1 MNMKLSYRDKV
12 IFIVAIVLIIL
23 VAGFFLL
30 IKPKFAEI
38 DTAKYNLSVKQQER
52 ADIDAKI
59 ATLPTIIEDL
69 KKTAEEIGEKQELF
83 LEEQDPY
90 LNETYIR
97 EAIPNIEIKSMSTNY
112 TSASS
117 LNRYTVTPAH
127 VLVYD
132 NKMNADLYNELPQ
145 EVYDV
150 YNNVPAEAYPSVI
163 IGTTTMSFTIA
174 SDLALRDAYNVIDR
188 IADDEK
194 AIILNTVSTDTNDV
208 EGDVTS
214 RDVTYNITMY
224 SVFPLN
230 IEQVLQE
237 SDEIKPIEQTAE

>member
-59 ATLPTIIEDL
+59 ATLPTIIENI
-69 KKTAEEIGEKQELF
+69 KTIAVEIGEKQGLF
-83 LEEQDPY
+83 LDEQDPY

-97 EAIPNIEIKSMSTNY
+97 EALPNVDIKSMNTNY
-112 TSASS
+112 TVAGNLS
-117 LNRYTVTPAH
+117 RYVVYPAH
-127 VLVYD
+127 LLPYD

-145 EVYDV
+145 ELYDLYNDVPSEVY
-150 YNNVPAEAYPSVI
+150 PGVI
-163 IGTTTMSFTIA
+163 IGTTTMDFTIA

-188 IADDEK
+188 IDENEK
-194 AIILNTVSTDTNDV
+194 AIILNTVETDTNEL
-208 EGDVTS
+208 EGEENS

-224 SVFPLN
+224 SIFPLN
-230 IEQVLQE
+230 GEQGLQE
-237 SDEIKPIEQTAE
+237 TDEIKPIEQPAE